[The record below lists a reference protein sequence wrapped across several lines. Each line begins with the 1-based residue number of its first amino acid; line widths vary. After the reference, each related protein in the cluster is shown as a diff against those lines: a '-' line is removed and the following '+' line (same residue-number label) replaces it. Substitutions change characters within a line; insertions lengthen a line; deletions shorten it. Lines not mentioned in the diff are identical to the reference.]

1 MEWSRYRLFV
11 NKFGAGNAHA
21 QPGRARG
28 PRPTWGRGARRVR
41 WALDVGLD
49 PLVLSYQEER
59 TRTPQPQMPAIA
71 PVHTGMTWLLDWQN
85 KPLLSPR
92 QKRNIIHPLAGL
104 RKSCNFAGRN
114 Q

>member
-21 QPGRARG
+21 QPGRVRG

-49 PLVLSYQEER
+49 PLV
-59 TRTPQPQMPAIA
+59 
-71 PVHTGMTWLLDWQN
+71 H
-85 KPLLSPR
+85 
-92 QKRNIIHPLAGL
+92 
-104 RKSCNFAGRN
+104 
-114 Q
+114 